1 MVKDALLLPVLQEGT
16 VHVIYGFLDGPLSTL
31 EQLNLSRIHTGV
43 QRVLM
48 LRPDTPTPALPPDVQ
63 TLDVRAPNVVI
74 PSQETTYWCFMQ
86 MLPDNMPKNHIVMVL
101 MLSKIW
107 KNGVWDGDVAAVC
120 VCV

>member
-1 MVKDALLLPVLQEGT
+1 MLPVLQEGT

-31 EQLNLSRIHTGV
+31 EQLNLSRIHTGM

-120 VCV
+120 VCVCDSF